1 MAYEPRGIEYLRAKL
16 AKKRSRCDLRYKF
29 YEMKNIMKDLGIF
42 DDARF
47 RKVAEVTGWAAKA
60 VDSLADRLDFRRFDN
75 DDMNI
80 NVIFDQNNPDI
91 FFSNAI
97 LSALITSCSFVYI
110 RMDDEDVVR
119 LEVIDG
125 ANATGVIDPVT
136 YLLEEGY
143 AVLERD
149 DHLRPTIEAHFLPGQ
164 VTYYY
169 ADGTVE
175 VYDNNVAYPLL
186 VPCINRPDAR
196 RPFGHSRITRA
207 GMSTIDAAMRTLLRS
222 EVTAEFYSFPQK
234 WVSGLSSN
242 REPLDKWKAAV
253 SELLEFDKD
262 QDGDHP
268 VIGQFQQASVTP
280 HLDQLKMLASMF
292 AGENGLTLE
301 DLGFQGANPTSAEGI
316 KAAHETL
323 RLQARKAQRDFSSA
337 FLNVGFVAGCLR
349 DNLSYSRD
357 RFYRTKAVWNPIF
370 EPDAAMLSGIGDGLY
385 KIQQA
390 YPDAIPASF
399 ITDLLG
405 I

>member
-1 MAYEPRGIEYLRAKL
+1 MAYEPRGIEYLRTKL

-136 YLLEEGY
+136 YLLKEGY

-169 ADGTVE
+169 ADDTVE
-175 VYDNNVAYPLL
+175 VFDNNVAYPLL

-196 RPFGHSRITRA
+196 RPFGHARITRA

-337 FLNVGFVAGCLR
+337 FLNIGFVAGCLR